1 MYLFIIYLILSAF
14 PGGSDS
20 KESACNSGVSTKM
33 WRKGNPHALLLGMQ
47 IGTATLEKL
56 WRVLKKLKIELSCDP
71 AIPLLGIYPMK
82 TKTLIRKEMF
92 TAALLTIVRI
102 WKQSKHPSVDE
113 WIKKMWYVYKREYY
127 SVIKKD
133 EILTVVATCMD
144 LEGIMISEINQ
155 IKINTV

>member
-1 MYLFIIYLILSAF
+1 
-14 PGGSDS
+14 
-20 KESACNSGVSTKM
+20 
-33 WRKGNPHALLLGMQ
+33 
-47 IGTATLEKL
+47 
-56 WRVLKKLKIELSCDP
+56 
-71 AIPLLGIYPMK
+71 
-82 TKTLIRKEMF
+82 MF

-113 WIKKMWYVYKREYY
+113 WIKKMWYVYMREYY

>member
-1 MYLFIIYLILSAF
+1 
-14 PGGSDS
+14 
-20 KESACNSGVSTKM
+20 
-33 WRKGNPHALLLGMQ
+33 
-47 IGTATLEKL
+47 
-56 WRVLKKLKIELSCDP
+56 
-71 AIPLLGIYPMK
+71 
-82 TKTLIRKEMF
+82 MF

>member
-1 MYLFIIYLILSAF
+1 
-14 PGGSDS
+14 
-20 KESACNSGVSTKM
+20 
-33 WRKGNPHALLLGMQ
+33 
-47 IGTATLEKL
+47 
-56 WRVLKKLKIELSCDP
+56 
-71 AIPLLGIYPMK
+71 
-82 TKTLIRKEMF
+82 MF

-113 WIKKMWYVYKREYY
+113 WIKKMWYVYTREYY

-144 LEGIMISEINQ
+144 LEGIMISEINH